1 MNKVVARLKAV
12 DVTIRIHSI
21 RENDIRHVL
30 ISDSSFDPKGLTK
43 PQHGWLQGIST
54 PQLNKGELA
63 PISLI
68 AWKSRRLRRKK
79 GSSNL
84 CESISLATAFGGLEK
99 QIATLNSF
107 LKSRYD
113 VRQELEQHDDGGLRG
128 QLTVIAAEDATFQ
141 DPLSVAI
148 IDSKGIFDA
157 ASNEQSQGECDRT
170 ALEVALIR
178 DSMSKTR
185 SRIRWVPH
193 NRNPSDMLTK
203 VAQAHEMPLMEL
215 LKNARYKLQV
225 EAEVLEAGRQSE
237 QRLKSKYPQK
247 ESKEADEDMFTLE
260 DT

>member
-1 MNKVVARLKAV
+1 MTEEEESALRGAVASINWCAREGRPDAAAAASVFSGVFTIYDALEVNKVVARLKAV

-68 AWKSRRLRRKK
+68 AWKSRRLRRKA

-128 QLTVIAAEDATFQ
+128 QPTVIAAEDATFQ

-148 IDSKGIFDA
+148 I
-157 ASNEQSQGECDRT
+157 
-170 ALEVALIR
+170 
-178 DSMSKTR
+178 
-185 SRIRWVPH
+185 
-193 NRNPSDMLTK
+193 
-203 VAQAHEMPLMEL
+203 
-215 LKNARYKLQV
+215 
-225 EAEVLEAGRQSE
+225 RQ
-237 QRLKSKYPQK
+237 QRHFRCRFQ
-247 ESKEADEDMFTLE
+247 
-260 DT
+260 